1 MIKPQFSWPSKS
13 HLHSSIPHRWC
24 FHSALIFFTHRS
36 CQYQRWVFTVTEV
49 DLCSDN
55 ETQLIS
61 FASQMSPPQGNWNN
75 TQSNHTDMI
84 NDVLRLES
92 SGIYIIS
99 RGELAIFISAL
110 RVNSSPVSA
119 WLCCI
124 VLNSWFLKGLMMIGQ
139 IMTKN
144 LHQSERDSGK

>member
-1 MIKPQFSWPSKS
+1 MTIKVTFAQQYSTPLMFS
-13 HLHSSIPHRWC
+13 L
-24 FHSALIFFTHRS
+24 SADFFLMHRS

-84 NDVLRLES
+84 NGVFRLES

-99 RGELAIFISAL
+99 RGELAIFISVL

-119 WLCCI
+119 WLRCI
-124 VLNSWFLKGLMMIGQ
+124 VLNSWFLKGLMIIGQ

-144 LHQSERDSGK
+144 LHQSERDLGK